1 MHLCG
6 SRHIIAILLFSC
18 IILIISS
25 SFITP
30 NQNQQKIHEIPVQI
44 PRMPPKHV
52 FNITRAHIIS
62 MTPENDPVIQELVR
76 GIRFFLH
83 ISNTTVFPAI
93 NGTQAVKDG
102 AYEYLSFYT
111 KYLMLTGRHDH
122 MQLSTPGML
131 GCLLSHMQLWQSVL
145 PNETVAI
152 FEEDAYVDLLSAERM
167 HVLSVDVERLGLG
180 WDVFLLESGHNL
192 IASGEWI
199 SLGELAAN
207 CSYQPSSNKVC
218 TWFGTRGYLITYQGA
233 QHLLRYVYP
242 ISVQV
247 DSLMGLVASFSPGFK
262 LLWTRK
268 DIAHLRLFH
277 VTGVWDACFKC
288 YLPASPYPYV
298 LMIIMMLLTC
308 CGSLIQMRGRMNEFC
323 TDITSHISR
332 GIRIFNIY
340 CKYTAHS
347 QSK

>member
-25 SFITP
+25 FFITP

-83 ISNTTVFPAI
+83 ISNTTVFSAI

-102 AYEYLSFYT
+102 AYQHLTFYT
-111 KYLMLTGRHDH
+111 RYLMLSGRHDH

-131 GCLLSHMQLWQSVL
+131 GCLLSHMHVWRSIM
-145 PNETVAI
+145 PDETVAV
-152 FEEDAYVDLLSAERM
+152 FEEDALVDILSADRM
-167 HVLSVDVERLGLG
+167 HTLSLDVKNLGLQ

-192 IASGEWI
+192 IATGEWLN
-199 SLGELAAN
+199 LGLLTAN
-207 CSYQPSSNKVC
+207 CSYQQFSGRMC
-218 TWFGTRGYLITYQGA
+218 TWYGTRGYLITYQGA
-233 QHLLRYVYP
+233 QHLLQYAYP

-247 DSLMGLVASFSPGFK
+247 DSLISLVAAFSSGFK
-262 LLWTRK
+262 MLWTRK
-268 DIAHLRLFH
+268 DVAHLRLFH
-277 VTGVWDACFKC
+277 VTGVWDGCFKC
-288 YLPASPYPYV
+288 YLPASPYPYIFF
-298 LMIIMMLLTC
+298 LFLTLII
-308 CGSLIQMRGRMNEFC
+308 FC
-323 TDITSHISR
+323 KCMYQLQKVR
-332 GIRIFNIY
+332 
-340 CKYTAHS
+340 
-347 QSK
+347 SK